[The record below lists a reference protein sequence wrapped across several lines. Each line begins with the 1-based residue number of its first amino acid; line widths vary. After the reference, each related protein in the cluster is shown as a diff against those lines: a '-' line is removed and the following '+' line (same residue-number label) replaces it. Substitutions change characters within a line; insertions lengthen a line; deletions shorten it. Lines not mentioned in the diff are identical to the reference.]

1 MSWSYH
7 WSVSP
12 AAVLSSGTGSVA
24 LALAQDGSGASSIQA
39 ATVTTSS
46 SATNA
51 APDVYKVGYNLT
63 LQLQDNQSHQSGD
76 LTFHGLLSGTV
87 SATSSH
93 LTNSFSDPTEKLT
106 LGGHLYSV
114 TLNPSLMTLPPP
126 GSTIL
131 PQINA
136 VVSVTNATGQPTP
149 TPAGGS
155 PGPVQ
160 STPEPSSLV
169 LGMLAVG
176 GLGVATLRRR
186 FCAGALALN
195 VA

>member
-1 MSWSYH
+1 MKWLFRFSLAALLLLSTTMRSRADFMDWSYH
-7 WSVSP
+7 WSISP
-12 AAVLSSGTGSVA
+12 GPVLSSGTGSVA
-24 LALAQDGSGASSIQA
+24 LTLAQDGSGASSIPA

-63 LQLQDNQSHQSGD
+63 LRLEDIHSNKAGD

-93 LTNSFSDPTEKLT
+93 LTNSFSSPTTERLL

-114 TLNPSLMTLPPP
+114 TINPSLMTLAPP
-126 GSTIL
+126 GSSVL

-136 VVSVTNATGQPTP
+136 LVRVTNPTGHPIGPPTP
-149 TPAGGS
+149 QVQGPPPSIGS
-155 PGPVQ
+155 PWVDW
-160 STPEPSSLV
+160 E
-169 LGMLAVG
+169 
-176 GLGVATLRRR
+176 
-186 FCAGALALN
+186 
-195 VA
+195 